1 MSAGDAARGERGSG
15 GGESPAAPA
24 PHLLFRLGRRWF
36 AMDVRAIEEVALKGP
51 VTRVP
56 TAPSH
61 ILGVTLLRGRLVTVI
76 SLEQMIGG
84 AGMLS
89 AENPVTLPRLVV
101 VRHGAHALAV
111 VAEEIG
117 GMIEVPAPAGRG
129 RSPDAPDFVRD
140 EWSRQGSRVAV
151 LDARLLLAAT
161 AWQAGIPSLFPDGG
175 A

>member
-1 MSAGDAARGERGSG
+1 MRAGDTAPAERGSG
-15 GGESPAAPA
+15 GGEERGLAPL
-24 PHLLFRLGRRWF
+24 LLFRLGRRWF

-56 TAPSH
+56 TAPNH
-61 ILGVTLLRGRLVTVI
+61 ILGVTLLRGRLVTVL

-101 VRHGAHALAV
+101 ARHGAHELAL

-117 GMIEVPAPAGRG
+117 GMIEPQGLGGRA
-129 RSPDAPDFVRD
+129 RPLDAPDFVREEFD
-140 EWSRQGSRVAV
+140 WQGGRVAL
-151 LDARLLLAAT
+151 LDARQLFAT
-161 AWQAGIPSLFPDGG
+161 TARQAGMLSFFSDGG
-175 A
+175 S